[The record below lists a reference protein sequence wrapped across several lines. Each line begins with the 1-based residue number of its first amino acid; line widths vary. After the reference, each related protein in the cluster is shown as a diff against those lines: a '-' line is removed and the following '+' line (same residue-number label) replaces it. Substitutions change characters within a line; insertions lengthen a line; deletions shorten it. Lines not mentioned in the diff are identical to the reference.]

1 MLNFLGDIGHLIMT
15 PLYYA
20 VSAIMV
26 AWHWLFTELGLD
38 PDAGGTW
45 ALSIIGLT
53 LVVRAMLIP
62 LFVKQIKSS
71 RNMQLIQPRV
81 KELQKKYGHD
91 RERLAAETMALY
103 KETGTNPFA
112 SCLPILVQMPIF
124 LALFRMLDQ
133 AAKKGKAHGF
143 LNEDL
148 AESFGNSKLFGTI
161 PIKDTFLNNGGN
173 VGVMVMAAILVVAMT
188 ATTFLTQR
196 QLMSKNMPADA
207 LTGPYAQQQKLL
219 LYVLPVVFA
228 VGGIAFPIGVLLY
241 WTTSNLWTMGQQFYV
256 IRNNP
261 APGTPAFAAKQKR
274 DAGQGEQARVGA
286 RGHRHG
292 GRAGARAAA
301 RRPPPAAQE
310 ADPPATQEGRAPAGH
325 PQEPGRHRM
334 SDQTQTETPD
344 GHAAARRDR
353 GRAARRRRD
362 VGRRGS
368 GQHGRCRG
376 RRGGVDGA
384 EEARLQALEREGD
397 VAADYLEE
405 LLDIADLDGDLDM
418 DVDGDRAAVS
428 IVGADLSQLV
438 GQRGEVLDALQE
450 LTRLAV
456 YRETGERSRLMLD
469 VSGYRADQRARL
481 VALAQESVARV
492 QDSGERVA
500 LDPMS
505 PFERKVVHD
514 AVAAAGLTS
523 ESEGVEPRRFVV
535 ILPR

>member
-1 MLNFLGDIGHLIMT
+1 MLDFFGTIGGAIMA
-15 PLYYA
+15 PLYYVISA
-20 VSAIMV
+20 VLVGWHKLFGSIFGPETGI
-26 AWHWLFTELGLD
+26 AWV
-38 PDAGGTW
+38 
-45 ALSIIGLT
+45 LSIIGLT
-53 LVVRAMLIP
+53 LVIRMALIP

-71 RNMQLIQPRV
+71 RNMQLIQPKV

-274 DAGQGEQARVGA
+274 DAAKGLKHGSEPAGTDTVVEQAPEPPRAVP
-286 RGHRHG
+286 RQQPKKQTRQQRKKG
-292 GRAGARAAA
+292 G
-301 RRPPPAAQE
+301 
-310 ADPPATQEGRAPAGH
+310 
-325 PQEPGRHRM
+325 PQPG
-334 SDQTQTETPD
+334 SPKSQ
-344 GHAAARRDR
+344 
-353 GRAARRRRD
+353 
-362 VGRRGS
+362 
-368 GQHGRCRG
+368 
-376 RRGGVDGA
+376 
-384 EEARLQALEREGD
+384 GD
-397 VAADYLEE
+397 TA
-405 LLDIADLDGDLDM
+405 
-418 DVDGDRAAVS
+418 
-428 IVGADLSQLV
+428 
-438 GQRGEVLDALQE
+438 
-450 LTRLAV
+450 
-456 YRETGERSRLMLD
+456 
-469 VSGYRADQRARL
+469 
-481 VALAQESVARV
+481 
-492 QDSGERVA
+492 
-500 LDPMS
+500 
-505 PFERKVVHD
+505 
-514 AVAAAGLTS
+514 
-523 ESEGVEPRRFVV
+523 
-535 ILPR
+535 